1 MSVTSSCVIFA
12 QNALV
17 YCPAKTTRI
26 KTARTKKKKL
36 HCTTTTTI
44 TIIATI
50 TIIERV
56 SVRLRAWNSC
66 ENVT

>member
-1 MSVTSSCVIFA
+1 MSVTSSCVIIA

-17 YCPAKTTRI
+17 YCPAKTSRI
-26 KTARTKKKKL
+26 KTARTKLVKKRKKP
-36 HCTTTTTI
+36 HCTTTTT
-44 TIIATI
+44 TI

>member
-1 MSVTSSCVIFA
+1 MSVTSSCVIIA

-17 YCPAKTTRI
+17 YCPAKTIRI
-26 KTARTKKKKL
+26 KTARTKLVKKEL
-36 HCTTTTTI
+36 HCT
-44 TIIATI
+44 TI

>member
-1 MSVTSSCVIFA
+1 MSVTSSCVIIA
-12 QNALV
+12 QNAHV
-17 YCPAKTTRI
+17 YCPAKTIPI
-26 KTARTKKKKL
+26 KTARTKLVKKRKKL
-36 HCTTTTTI
+36 HCTTTT
-44 TIIATI
+44 TI